1 MKSPLTQLSNIV
13 SYAVIAILSITVF
26 RLLMPHGKTAGSGFW
41 LASILFAV
49 VIVGILHL
57 TMKHKKK

>member
-1 MKSPLTQLSNIV
+1 MKSPLMQLSNIV

-26 RLLMPHGKTAGSGFW
+26 RLLLPHGKTAGSGFW

-57 TMKHKKK
+57 TIKQKKK